1 MSPVSAAVLGVL
13 AGLVVAAVAFLLVRP
28 SAGRNAEALPA
39 QPGPDQD
46 VVPAGV
52 DDVLGVLRSGG
63 IVVDSATRVRSASAA
78 EAAFGLVRGQELI
91 HPDLRELV
99 GQVQR
104 DGMIR
109 EREFEV
115 ARGPLG
121 EGRIVIGA
129 RVAPIGAGLVLILVE
144 DRTQAR
150 RVEEVRRDF
159 VVNVSH
165 ELKTPVGGLALLAE
179 AVADA
184 ADDPQAVARFAGRM
198 KTETERLTR
207 LVSEIVDLSRLQTS
221 DVLADMVVVDVAA
234 CAEEAVDHTHVLA
247 GNRELVAL
255 TTQDRRLLR
264 VYGDHEL
271 ITTAIRNLVTNAIS
285 YSEDSTRVSVV
296 TRRQDDLVEV
306 AVTDQGR
313 GISPTDQERIFERFY
328 RVDAARSRSTG
339 GTGLGLSIV
348 KHICDNHGGDV
359 TVWSQEGEGSTFTMR
374 LPAALDDDLPVGA
387 RAPHRP
393 GHPAPVPHPAHGDP
407 IPSEA
412 PRPPRPRKGEHT

>member
-1 MSPVSAAVLGVL
+1 VDPVTAAVLGALAGVVL
-13 AGLVVAAVAFLLVRP
+13 ATLALRRLPGRDGEGRQDPAAPPAVADD
-28 SAGRNAEALPA
+28 A
-39 QPGPDQD
+39 
-46 VVPAGV
+46 VPEGV
-52 DDVLGVLRSGG
+52 GEVLAVLRAGG
-63 IVVDSATRVRSASAA
+63 IVLDGTARVRLASASV
-78 EAAFGLVRGQELI
+78 AAFGLIRGENLI
-91 HPDLRELV
+91 RPELRELV
-99 GQVQR
+99 EAVHR

-109 EREFEV
+109 EREFEI

-121 EGRIVIGA
+121 EGRIVLGA
-129 RVAPIGAGLVLILVE
+129 RVAPIDSGLILVLVD

-179 AVADA
+179 AVQDA

-207 LVSEIVDLSRLQTS
+207 LVSEIVDLSRLQAS
-221 DVLADMVVVDVAA
+221 DLLAEMVVVDVAA
-234 CAEEAVDHTHVLA
+234 CAEEAVDHAHLLARNREVLA
-247 GNRELVAL
+247 V
-255 TTQDRRLLR
+255 TTQERRLLR

-296 TRRQDDLVEV
+296 TRRVGDLVEV

-313 GISPTDQERIFERFY
+313 GISATDQERIFERFY

-348 KHICDNHGGDV
+348 KHICGNHGGDV
-359 TVWSQEGEGSTFTMR
+359 TIWSQEGEGSTFTIR
-374 LPAALDDDLPVGA
+374 LPAAIDDDLPVGA
-387 RAPHRP
+387 LAPHRP
-393 GHPAPVPHPAHGDP
+393 GQPSRVADPAHGHA

-412 PRPPRPRKGEHT
+412 AVPSPPRKGETT